1 MFPTATDLCC
11 RQFYAVSSTKV
22 SKARS
27 AGWQLP
33 AHWNPKE
40 ISPLYAFL
48 CVHHSLLVQ
57 WKASKACLIIQSH
70 KYVRNPSHSLSL
82 HSHGLALLA
91 LWQPRMHDVC
101 TAGHCRA
108 ECISEG
114 LAGYLA
120 RFSGQRTNYS
130 GMRRCFL
137 TPVSRRVHN
146 LAAPHRWS
154 LKPLQT
160 ARGDPSTWQS
170 CCMCV
175 SGRSASDFQR
185 LQAEFAFCFRELQHF
200 DANASDCLCAGVE
213 TTKASRSSR
222 LLRPGRRK
230 ETGQLGTF
238 RLDCKRAA

>member
-1 MFPTATDLCC
+1 MW
-11 RQFYAVSSTKV
+11 
-22 SKARS
+22 
-27 AGWQLP
+27 G
-33 AHWNPKE
+33 
-40 ISPLYAFL
+40 ISPSVFSFTAM
-48 CVHHSLLVQ
+48 
-57 WKASKACLIIQSH
+57 
-70 KYVRNPSHSLSL
+70 
-82 HSHGLALLA
+82 ALFSWA
-91 LWQPRMHDVC
+91 LWQPRMCDVW
-101 TAGHCRA
+101 TGGHCRA

-185 LQAEFAFCFRELQHF
+185 LSEAELAFCFRELKHF
-200 DANASDCLCAGVE
+200 DANASDCLCAGVGK
-213 TTKASRSSR
+213 TKASCSR
-222 LLRPGRRK
+222 RVLRPGRRK
-230 ETGQLGTF
+230 ETRQLGAF
-238 RLDCKRAA
+238 RLDCKRAVWVFFFFRNKS